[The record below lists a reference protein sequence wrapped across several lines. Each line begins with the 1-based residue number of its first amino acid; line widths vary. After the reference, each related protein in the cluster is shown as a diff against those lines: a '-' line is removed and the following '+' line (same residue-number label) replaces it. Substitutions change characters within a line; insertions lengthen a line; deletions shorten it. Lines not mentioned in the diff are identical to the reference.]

1 MWNTGLHEAS
11 IEKLT
16 HEKTKIIQNSS
27 KKMSSEQWRR
37 EDILTWHAFFENYLV
52 YKISKNFSLQYGM
65 ESSGHPHK
73 YDIKKK

>member
-1 MWNTGLHEAS
+1 MRFILRQTSLFFKVVFVTSLILILAISFNVMWNTGLHEAS

-37 EDILTWHAFFENYLV
+37 EDILTCTAF
-52 YKISKNFSLQYGM
+52 
-65 ESSGHPHK
+65 
-73 YDIKKK
+73 